1 MQPNILLVRYGE
13 IFLKG
18 QNRPYFISAL
28 VNKVKQAVKPIGA
41 HVFYSDS
48 RIYVRADD
56 LDDCA
61 RRVCNVFGVHSV
73 SLAIELDKKD
83 IDVIG
88 EAAVSLLEGKK
99 GTFKINSRRSDKTF
113 PMNSIEIST
122 EVGGR
127 VLEKRPDL
135 VVDIHKPEHVVE
147 VEVRDMVYVHSGR
160 IMGMGGMPIGTSG
173 KAMLLLS
180 GGIDSPVAGFMM
192 AKRGLMLEAIHFASP
207 PYTSEQAKEKVVK
220 LLSILSKYC
229 GNLRM
234 HVVPFTKIQME
245 IYEKCPEDELTVIMR
260 RFMMRIA
267 QRIAEKTECGALI
280 TGESMGQVASQTML
294 SLNCTNSAVDMLVLR
309 PLIGFDKTDIID
321 VAEKIDSYETS
332 ILPFEDCCT
341 VFTPKH
347 PVTKPKL
354 SHIEKSEQRLDVD
367 ALIEDAISGIEIID
381 VDSEGRI

>member
-1 MQPNILLVRYGE
+1 
-13 IFLKG
+13 
-18 QNRPYFISAL
+18 
-28 VNKVKQAVKPIGA
+28 
-41 HVFYSDS
+41 
-48 RIYVRADD
+48 
-56 LDDCA
+56 
-61 RRVCNVFGVHSV
+61 
-73 SLAIELDKKD
+73 
-83 IDVIG
+83 
-88 EAAVSLLEGKK
+88 
-99 GTFKINSRRSDKTF
+99 
-113 PMNSIEIST
+113 
-122 EVGGR
+122 
-127 VLEKRPDL
+127 
-135 VVDIHKPEHVVE
+135 
-147 VEVRDMVYVHSGR
+147 
-160 IMGMGGMPIGTSG
+160 
-173 KAMLLLS
+173 
-180 GGIDSPVAGFMM
+180 
-192 AKRGLMLEAIHFASP
+192 
-207 PYTSEQAKEKVVK
+207 
-220 LLSILSKYC
+220 
-229 GNLRM
+229 
-234 HVVPFTKIQME
+234 VVPFTKIQME